1 MSLRLHLF
9 VSDVDPENKDLC
21 ARGWV
26 QRFSYAAPGMERF
39 SLDLPQVVKKRCT
52 LKLGCGG
59 VWNFWLQATKSFF

>member
-9 VSDVDPENKDLC
+9 VSDVDPENKDFMC
-21 ARGWV
+21 KRVGAKI
-26 QRFSYAAPGMERF
+26 SYAAPGMERF